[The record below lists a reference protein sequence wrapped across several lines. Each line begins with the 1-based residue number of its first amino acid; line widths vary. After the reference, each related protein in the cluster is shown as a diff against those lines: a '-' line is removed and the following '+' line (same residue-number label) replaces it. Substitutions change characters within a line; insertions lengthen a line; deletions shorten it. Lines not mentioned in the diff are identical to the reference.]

1 MRKVVRLTERDL
13 ARLVKRVV
21 NEGMDV
27 MGDINNFPDGVYQL
41 TKVGAV
47 GQGAAFFEKKGSTT
61 QIIDHTQQGQ
71 NSYYPLT

>member
-13 ARLVKRVV
+13 TRLVKRVV

-47 GQGAAFFEKKGSTT
+47 GNGSAFFEKKGNTT
-61 QIIDHTQQGQ
+61 QIIDHTEGQ
-71 NSYYPLT
+71 NSIYPLT